1 MEIICSAA
9 VHFMGSGKENPI
21 THCRRAFQ
29 RTRYLYHITPQKV
42 VTHGR
47 RLPGAVEAMS
57 LEVLKARLYGAWGS
71 PAHGRGLDL
80 YIQVILEVLSTQTI
94 EPFDENKSRRGWK
107 LRRSITVL

>member
-57 LEVLKARLYGAWGS
+57 LEVLKARLYGSWAAGAGLGQ
-71 PAHGRGLDL
+71 PAHGRGWNWMGLK
-80 YIQVILEVLSTQTI
+80 ILSNPNQSMILWLFQIPQI
-94 EPFDENKSRRGWK
+94 EK
-107 LRRSITVL
+107 